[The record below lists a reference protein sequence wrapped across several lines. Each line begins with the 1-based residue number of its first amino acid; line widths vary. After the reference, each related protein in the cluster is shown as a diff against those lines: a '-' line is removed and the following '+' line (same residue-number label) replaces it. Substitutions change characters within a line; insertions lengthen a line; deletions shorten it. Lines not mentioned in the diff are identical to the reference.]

1 MRKVNNAIEIISE
14 KSANFKKSC
23 LCWYDINPGNILITK
38 QEKSYKLN
46 ALIDPGGAR
55 WGVPEWDIVFIKMQ
69 LCNTQEEFEYFLEK
83 YKNENSQIKIDI
95 ELVNALAI
103 IVEFDVMEIE
113 FSKNIIISPI
123 PFDTNFKREF
133 EAIHKHIKM
142 ENERLKFTY

>member
-1 MRKVNNAIEIISE
+1 
-14 KSANFKKSC
+14 
-23 LCWYDINPGNILITK
+23 
-38 QEKSYKLN
+38 
-46 ALIDPGGAR
+46 
-55 WGVPEWDIVFIKMQ
+55 MQ

-113 FSKNIIISPI
+113 LSKNIIISPI